1 MLSSFLEVAVII
13 RWPFLTVIISWSC
26 CICQE
31 YPLIES
37 IYSRMM
43 MSQTVMEKKLMG
55 HYLMTGVSMT
65 TSLLWWSDGE
75 EVDYYLIISWSC
87 DLLALAT
94 SLLLPNVACT
104 FFYLHLWN
112 LNWVPLFCR
121 VACGAVA
128 VWVSG
133 WWRVVDR
140 DNITMLH
147 ACDVWVNGQWVMEI
161 ACCLL
166 ESWRLEWCSRN
177 DICLS
182 NHLFSIFCMWMMYG
196 CNYCVELNVL
206 SGYMYCYRFELPLP
220 DRNRYVLDRYIP
232 FPISHNTAFVFP
244 SAYPVSVPVPD
255 KKNRNRNG

>member
-26 CICQE
+26 CIWQE

-55 HYLMTGVSMT
+55 HLMTGFSMT

-75 EVDYYLIISWSC
+75 EVDYYLVISWSC

-94 SLLLPNVACT
+94 SLLLPNVACI
-104 FFYLHLWN
+104 FFYLHIWN

-133 WWRVVDR
+133 WWCVVDR
-140 DNITMLH
+140 DYMTMLH

-166 ESWRLEWCSRN
+166 PVGDLNCGAAMIFAYQIIYSVYYYILHVN
-177 DICLS
+177 DVWL
-182 NHLFSIFCMWMMYG
+182 
-196 CNYCVELNVL
+196 
-206 SGYMYCYRFELPLP
+206 
-220 DRNRYVLDRYIP
+220 
-232 FPISHNTAFVFP
+232 
-244 SAYPVSVPVPD
+244 
-255 KKNRNRNG
+255 

>member
-1 MLSSFLEVAVII
+1 
-13 RWPFLTVIISWSC
+13 
-26 CICQE
+26 
-31 YPLIES
+31 
-37 IYSRMM
+37 

-128 VWVSG
+128 VWVSR
-133 WWRVVDR
+133 WCRVVDR
-140 DNITMLH
+140 DNMTMLH

-161 ACCLL
+161 ACWLL
-166 ESWRLEWCSRN
+166 ETWMLQPQWY
-177 DICLS
+177 
-182 NHLFSIFCMWMMYG
+182 LFIKSSIQYIVCMWMMYG

-206 SGYMYCYRFELPLP
+206 SGYMYCYRFELPIP
-220 DRNRYVLDRYIP
+220 DRNRYVP
-232 FPISHNTAFVFP
+232 FPTYRNIDFVFP
-244 SAYPVSVPVPD
+244 SAFPIPVPVPG
-255 KKNRNRNG
+255 KKYRNRNG

>member
-26 CICQE
+26 CIWQE

-55 HYLMTGVSMT
+55 HLMTGFSMT

-75 EVDYYLIISWSC
+75 EVDYYLVISWSC

-94 SLLLPNVACT
+94 SLLLPNVACI

-133 WWRVVDR
+133 WWCVVDR
-140 DNITMLH
+140 DYMTMLH

-161 ACCLL
+161 ACCVLPVGDL
-166 ESWRLEWCSRN
+166 NGGAAMIFAYQIIYSVYYYILHVN
-177 DICLS
+177 DVWL
-182 NHLFSIFCMWMMYG
+182 
-196 CNYCVELNVL
+196 
-206 SGYMYCYRFELPLP
+206 
-220 DRNRYVLDRYIP
+220 
-232 FPISHNTAFVFP
+232 
-244 SAYPVSVPVPD
+244 
-255 KKNRNRNG
+255 

>member
-26 CICQE
+26 CIWQE

-112 LNWVPLFCR
+112 LNWVFSLLS
-121 VACGAVA
+121 CGLWPCGCLGDAVEWTETLWLCCMH
-128 VWVSG
+128 VTVG
-133 WWRVVDR
+133 E
-140 DNITMLH
+140 
-147 ACDVWVNGQWVMEI
+147 WVMEI

-166 ESWRLEWCSRN
+166 ETWMLQPQWY
-177 DICLS
+177 
-182 NHLFSIFCMWMMYG
+182 LFIKSSI
-196 CNYCVELNVL
+196 
-206 SGYMYCYRFELPLP
+206 
-220 DRNRYVLDRYIP
+220 
-232 FPISHNTAFVFP
+232 
-244 SAYPVSVPVPD
+244 
-255 KKNRNRNG
+255 

>member
-1 MLSSFLEVAVII
+1 
-13 RWPFLTVIISWSC
+13 
-26 CICQE
+26 
-31 YPLIES
+31 
-37 IYSRMM
+37 

-112 LNWVPLFCR
+112 LNWVPLFCH

-133 WWRVVDR
+133 WWCVVDR
-140 DNITMLH
+140 DYMTMLH

-166 ESWRLEWCSRN
+166 LVACWRLEWCSRN

-182 NHLFSIFCMWMMYG
+182 NHLFSILLYFACEWCM
-196 CNYCVELNVL
+196 VVTIVL
-206 SGYMYCYRFELPLP
+206 S
-220 DRNRYVLDRYIP
+220 
-232 FPISHNTAFVFP
+232 
-244 SAYPVSVPVPD
+244 
-255 KKNRNRNG
+255 